1 MTNKRIYLDYN
12 ATTPCDPKV
21 VEKMIPFY
29 STMYGNASSKHHPF
43 GWEAKKAVDL
53 SREAVSQL
61 IGCSDEEIIFTS
73 GATEALNFAIKGIY
87 QAYASKGKHIITC
100 QTEHSAVL
108 DTCEYLEKMGADI
121 TYLPVDENGNID
133 VANLRQSIR
142 VDTLAVVIMWA
153 NNETGVIHD
162 IGSIAE
168 TCKEKNV
175 FLVVDGTQAVG
186 KIDVASQISKIDCI
200 AFSAHKMYGPKGV
213 GALYLNKSK
222 RIKLTPLL
230 HGGGHE
236 KGYRSGTLNVPGIVG
251 FGKAA
256 QLSLESLESE
266 NIRLSVLQ
274 SYLES
279 KLTTIENS
287 QINGYKA
294 LRLPNTTNIFLRFAE
309 NEQLLS
315 TFNQNIAVS
324 TGSACS
330 SEDALPSHVLTAMH
344 LTEPQAKSCLR
355 ISYGKY
361 TTQEEI
367 DFTVDAIIAGV
378 QKVRLAS
385 PKWQMFKQ
393 GYDMTEY

>member
-1 MTNKRIYLDYN
+1 
-12 ATTPCDPKV
+12 
-21 VEKMIPFY
+21 
-29 STMYGNASSKHHPF
+29 
-43 GWEAKKAVDL
+43 
-53 SREAVSQL
+53 
-61 IGCSDEEIIFTS
+61 
-73 GATEALNFAIKGIY
+73 
-87 QAYASKGKHIITC
+87 
-100 QTEHSAVL
+100 
-108 DTCEYLEKMGADI
+108 MGADI

-133 VANLRQSIR
+133 VAILRESIR
-142 VDTLAVVIMWA
+142 VDTLAIVIMWA
-153 NNETGVIHD
+153 NNETGVVHD
-162 IGSIAE
+162 MNSIAE
-168 TCKEKNV
+168 ICKEKNV

-186 KIDVASQISKIDCI
+186 KIGVSSQMTKIDCM

-213 GALYLNKSK
+213 GALYVNKSK

-266 NIRLSVLQ
+266 KIRLSALQ

-279 KLTTIENS
+279 KLMTIENS
-287 QINGYKA
+287 QINGQKA
-294 LRLPNTTNIFLRFAE
+294 LRLPNTTNICLRFAE
-309 NEQLLS
+309 NEQLLA
-315 TFNQNIAVS
+315 TFHQNIAVS

-378 QKVRLAS
+378 QKVRTAS

>member
-1 MTNKRIYLDYN
+1 MTNKKIYLDYN
-12 ATTPCDPKV
+12 ATTPCDPQV

-53 SREAVSQL
+53 SRGAVSQL

-73 GATEALNFAIKGIY
+73 GATEALNLAIKGIY

-121 TYLPVDENGNID
+121 TYLSVDENGNID
-133 VANLRQSIR
+133 IANLRESIR
-142 VDTLAVVIMWA
+142 VDTLAIVIMWA
-153 NNETGVIHD
+153 NNETGVVHD
-162 IGSIAE
+162 INAIAE
-168 TCKEKNV
+168 ICYEKNV

-186 KIDVASQISKIDCI
+186 KIDVAPHITKIDCM

-213 GALYLNKSK
+213 GALYVNKPK

-236 KGYRSGTLNVPGIVG
+236 RGYRSGTLNVPGIVG

-266 NIRLSVLQ
+266 CVRLSALQ

-279 KLTTIENS
+279 KLLTIENS
-287 QINGYKA
+287 QINGQKA
-294 LRLPNTTNIFLRFAE
+294 RRLPNTTNILLRFAD

-367 DFTVDAIIAGV
+367 DFTVDTIIAGV
-378 QKVRLAS
+378 QKVRTAS